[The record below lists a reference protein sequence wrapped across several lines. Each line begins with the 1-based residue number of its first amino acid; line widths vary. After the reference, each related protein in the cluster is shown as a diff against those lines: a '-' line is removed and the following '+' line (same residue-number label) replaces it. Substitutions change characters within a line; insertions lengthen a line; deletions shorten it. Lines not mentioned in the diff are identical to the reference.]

1 MLKFLQLLYFLDQV
15 RAELTTSPNNDNSI
29 SSPEEKK
36 RKMDVSQSPQQQQ
49 MITLLPTGS
58 PPMSIPAAGHPII
71 PAAGHPIIPAAGH
84 PIIPA
89 TGTGSQILLSPCTSS
104 GSQTI
109 IQNGTLNG
117 LPVFQIFSNQS
128 IASSQ
133 TAQFVAIAQSQGRP
147 ILTNSSPSRTTSLM
161 PQKGVPVLFTPVPLT
176 NVVTAS
182 IGSQTQVIAS
192 KPGVINSVTSSVLG
206 NQTITVP
213 SMVQSTVQQQ
223 HSVLKN
229 TLTQPRMQLPNGTY
243 IDLKLLP
250 KDVPNGMYP
259 VTPPKTPEE
268 QRSETGSQDMGE
280 EMEVNLLC

>member
-1 MLKFLQLLYFLDQV
+1 MYDFLSYCIPDQI
-15 RAELTTSPNNDNSI
+15 RAELSTSPNYVIDNSI

-36 RKMDVSQSPQQQQ
+36 RKMDMSQSPQQQQ

-58 PPMSIPAAGHPII
+58 PPMSIPAAGHPIM
-71 PAAGHPIIPAAGH
+71 PAAGNPIIP
-84 PIIPA
+84 P

-147 ILTNSSPSRTTSLM
+147 ILTNSSPSRTTNLM

-280 EMEVNLLC
+280 EMEVNLLS

>member
-1 MLKFLQLLYFLDQV
+1 MYDFLSYCIPDQI
-15 RAELTTSPNNDNSI
+15 RAELSTSPNYVIDNSI

-36 RKMDVSQSPQQQQ
+36 RKMDMSQSPQQQQ

-58 PPMSIPAAGHPII
+58 PPMSIPAAGHPIM
-71 PAAGHPIIPAAGH
+71 PAAGNPIIP
-84 PIIPA
+84 P

-147 ILTNSSPSRTTSLM
+147 ILTNSSPSRTTNLM

-206 NQTITVP
+206 NQTITIP

-280 EMEVNLLC
+280 EMEVNLLS

>member
-1 MLKFLQLLYFLDQV
+1 MYDFLSYCIPDPV
-15 RAELTTSPNNDNSI
+15 RAELSTSPNYVIDNSI

-36 RKMDVSQSPQQQQ
+36 RKMDMSQSPQQQQ

-58 PPMSIPAAGHPII
+58 PPMSIPAAGHPIM
-71 PAAGHPIIPAAGH
+71 PAAGNPIIP
-84 PIIPA
+84 P

-147 ILTNSSPSRTTSLM
+147 ILTNSSPSRTTNLM

-206 NQTITVP
+206 NQTITIP

-280 EMEVNLLC
+280 EMEVNLLS